1 MEHYCDLFLMP
12 YNYILDI
19 DLLPR
24 FHNIIKG
31 GVLLFDEAHNVP
43 DASCEGR
50 SYNLHSV
57 NIKNAVN
64 ELNKILF
71 SHRLS
76 EGLMAIRSEKI
87 R

>member
-1 MEHYCDLFLMP
+1 MP

-24 FHNIIKG
+24 FEHMIKG

-50 SYNLHSV
+50 SYDLFSP
-57 NIKNAVN
+57 NIKGSVA

-71 SHRLS
+71 APKPSDA
-76 EGLMAIRSEKI
+76 LMTIR